1 MTPKTVASVDLFGT
15 SDLIQL
21 RDPYAVYRRMRRE
34 APVLPVGWMVGETW
48 FVTRYDDVREA
59 ARPRIGSRWI
69 PIKSIAQ
76 RWTCA
81 QSSSGSPRMRANTLS
96 G

>member
-1 MTPKTVASVDLFGT
+1 VTPKTVASVDLFGT

-59 ARPRIGSRWI
+59 
-69 PIKSIAQ
+69 
-76 RWTCA
+76 
-81 QSSSGSPRMRANTLS
+81 MRNDAIYSNRSNAKAISLVMGRTIVEMD
-96 G
+96 GK